1 MLLFVS
7 GCAAVGVPTGRVGQV
22 AVGQLAVGQV
32 AVWLC
37 LLLCCGTAARGSPMG
52 QEEPVC
58 GNSPEQLLLPTG
70 IHCR

>member
-22 AVGQLAVGQV
+22 AVGQV

-37 LLLCCGTAARGSPMG
+37 LLLRCGTAAWGSPMG
-52 QEEPVC
+52 QEEPVYRN
-58 GNSPEQLLLPTG
+58 GPEQLLLPTG
-70 IHCR
+70 IHRR